1 MYTDCRGLTRGWLGC
16 RHPDYGA
23 MKTSKTIRF
32 IHKWGGRLTTA
43 AGWGASMLGFMTMD
57 DDPVHQL
64 AFALPL
70 AVGAVFVLL

>member
-1 MYTDCRGLTRGWLGC
+1 
-16 RHPDYGA
+16 

-32 IHKWGGRLTTA
+32 IHKWGGRLTPA
-43 AGWGASMLGFMTMD
+43 AGWGASVLGFMTMD

-70 AVGAVFVLL
+70 AVAAVFVLL